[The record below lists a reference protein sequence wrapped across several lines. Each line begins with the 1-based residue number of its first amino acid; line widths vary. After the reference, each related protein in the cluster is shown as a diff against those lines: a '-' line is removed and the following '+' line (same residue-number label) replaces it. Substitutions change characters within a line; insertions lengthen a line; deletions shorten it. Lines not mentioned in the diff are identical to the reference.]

1 MTEQKNTAPG
11 ISQGRTAYQH
21 QPVMLREV
29 LDLLQ
34 IGPDKTFV
42 DGTLGLG
49 GHAQAIL
56 EHSSPSG
63 RLWGIDRDSE
73 AITVATQRLGGFG
86 ERFQAVHDTFDH
98 VPEILRRYGSPMVDG
113 MLLDLGVSSLQL
125 EKAERG
131 FSFLKSSALD
141 MRMDLE
147 EEVTARELL
156 DDLPEK
162 DLEAIFR
169 EYGEERF
176 SKRIAYKIVCS
187 RKEAPIR
194 TTDELRNL
202 VSRAVPFF
210 KNSRIH
216 PATRVFQALRI
227 AVNRELEI
235 LKKFLKEPPG
245 FFRTGGTLLIISY
258 HSLEDRIVKE
268 AFRSFEGFQ
277 ILTKKPLRPQF
288 LEVKENPRARSAK
301 LRAIRRTA

>member
-1 MTEQKNTAPG
+1 MADPNDTASGTSPEG
-11 ISQGRTAYQH
+11 IYRH
-21 QPVMLREV
+21 DPVMAREV

-34 IGPDKTFV
+34 VGPEKTFV

-49 GHAQAIL
+49 GHAEAIL
-56 EHSSPSG
+56 ERSSPSG
-63 RLWGIDRDSE
+63 RLWGIDRDQE
-73 AITVATQRLGGFG
+73 ALALARQRLGKFG
-86 ERFQAVHDTFDH
+86 VRFQGFHNTFDH
-98 VPEILRRYGSPMVDG
+98 VREILRNIGCDEVDG
-113 MLLDLGVSSLQL
+113 MLLDLGVSSLQF

-131 FSFLKSSALD
+131 FSFLKNSALD

-169 EYGEERF
+169 EFGEERF
-176 SKRIAYKIVCS
+176 SKRIAHKIVRS
-187 RKEAPIR
+187 RQEAPIR
-194 TTDELRNL
+194 TTDDLRNL

-210 KNSRIH
+210 KKSKIH

-235 LKKFLKEPPG
+235 LEKFLKEPPN
-245 FFRTGGTLLIISY
+245 FIRTGGTLVILSY

-268 AFRSFEGFQ
+268 AFRSYEGFQ

-288 LEVKENPRARSAK
+288 DEVKENPKARSAK
-301 LRAIRRTA
+301 LRAVRRTA

>member
-1 MTEQKNTAPG
+1 MADPNDTASG
-11 ISQGRTAYQH
+11 TKREFH
-21 QPVMLREV
+21 HRPVMLREV

-34 IGPDKTFV
+34 VEPDKTFV

-49 GHAQAIL
+49 GHAEAIL
-56 EHSSPSG
+56 ERSSPAG

-73 AITVATQRLGGFG
+73 AIAAARQRLSKYGD
-86 ERFQAVHDTFDH
+86 RFHGIHDTFDH
-98 VPEILRRYGSPMVDG
+98 VREILLREGWDEVDG

-125 EKAERG
+125 EKADRG

-176 SKRIAYKIVCS
+176 SKRIAHKIVCS
-187 RKEAPIR
+187 RQEAPIR
-194 TTDELRNL
+194 TTDDLQNL
-202 VSRAVPFF
+202 VSRAVPFL
-210 KNSRIH
+210 KNRKIH

-227 AVNRELEI
+227 AVNRELD
-235 LKKFLKEPPG
+235 LLTKFLKEPPR
-245 FFRTGGTLLIISY
+245 FIRTGGTLVIISY
-258 HSLEDRIVKE
+258 HSLEDRIVKG

-277 ILTKKPLRPQF
+277 ILTKKPLRPDYQ
-288 LEVKENPRARSAK
+288 EVRENPRARSAK